1 MKCNKNIKS
10 NIKYKTPKINLVRN
24 VQKPM
29 WEKIDKILPVDIKEN
44 LKIYH
49 IHGWVDLIL

>member
-1 MKCNKNIKS
+1 MRCNKNIKS